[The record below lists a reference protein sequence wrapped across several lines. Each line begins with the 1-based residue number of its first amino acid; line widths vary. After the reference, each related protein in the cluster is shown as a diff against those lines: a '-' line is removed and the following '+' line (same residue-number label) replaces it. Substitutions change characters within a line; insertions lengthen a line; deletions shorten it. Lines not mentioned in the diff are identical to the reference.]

1 MVEVE
6 TKENSIRIIGGYGP
20 QENWEEKKRLPF
32 FLALEIEIEKAE
44 LEGKS
49 IVIEI
54 DANSKLG
61 PDYIPK
67 DPHKMSPNGFLLS
80 GIIKRHAL
88 CVANGSEKSQ
98 GTITRRRVTQGRTE
112 ESIIDIV
119 MFSHDMN
126 PHFKSLKVDEEKR
139 HVLKSIRKTKRGI
152 KVKESDH
159 HVIETEFNYEIMNGN
174 KKTETRIL

>member
-1 MVEVE
+1 M
-6 TKENSIRIIGGYGP
+6 
-20 QENWEEKKRLPF
+20 
-32 FLALEIEIEKAE
+32 A
-44 LEGKS
+44 GKS

-61 PDYIPK
+61 PDYIPN
-67 DPHKMSPNGFLLS
+67 DSHKMSPNGVLLL

-98 GTITRRRVTQGRTE
+98 GTIMRRRVTQGRTE

-126 PHFKSLKVDEEKR
+126 PHFKSLKEDEEKEE
-139 HVLKSIRKTKRGI
+139 LKLRK
-152 KVKESDH
+152 
-159 HVIETEFNYEIMNGN
+159 VITM
-174 KKTETRIL
+174 

>member
-1 MVEVE
+1 M
-6 TKENSIRIIGGYGP
+6 
-20 QENWEEKKRLPF
+20 
-32 FLALEIEIEKAE
+32 A
-44 LEGKS
+44 GKS

-61 PDYIPK
+61 PDYIPN
-67 DPHKMSPNGFLLS
+67 DSHKICPNGVLLS

-126 PHFKSLKVDEEKR
+126 PHFKSLKLDEEK
-139 HVLKSIRKTKRGI
+139 HHFLKSIRKKKKELKLR
-152 KVKESDH
+152 KV
-159 HVIETEFNYEIMNGN
+159 ITM
-174 KKTETRIL
+174 